1 MIAVRPAAGRRS
13 PRRMRS
19 LLLLILVIAFFT
31 AGTVLGG
38 AFALALWSMAGAS
51 FLLAL
56 E

>member
-1 MIAVRPAAGRRS
+1 MIVMGPARGRRS

-38 AFALALWSMAGAS
+38 ALALALWSMAGAS

>member
-1 MIAVRPAAGRRS
+1 MIAVRPAAGGRS
-13 PRRMRS
+13 PEVVRS

-38 AFALALWSMAGAS
+38 ALALALWSMAGAS

>member
-1 MIAVRPAAGRRS
+1 
-13 PRRMRS
+13 MRS

-31 AGTVLGG
+31 AGMALGG
-38 AFALALWSMAGAS
+38 ALALALWSMAGAS